1 MNKLLKYL
9 NVTYFVAIVLLMYW
23 LFAFIGSV
31 VPTILFYFICIAELI
46 NYGIK
51 T

>member
-9 NVTYFVAIVLLMYW
+9 NVSYFVAVVLLMYW

-31 VPTILFYFICIAELI
+31 VPTILFDMRCGTHKLWY
-46 NYGIK
+46 
-51 T
+51 